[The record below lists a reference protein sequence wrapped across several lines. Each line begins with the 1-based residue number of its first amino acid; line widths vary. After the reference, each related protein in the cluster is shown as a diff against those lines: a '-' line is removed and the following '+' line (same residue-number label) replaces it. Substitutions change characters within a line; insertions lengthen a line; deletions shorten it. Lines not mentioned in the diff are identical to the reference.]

1 MATALAPEKKP
12 FINKL
17 VSNPARAEIESKAT
31 IESLELLHYER
42 RQAIDDLAPLEL
54 LFGSGGD
61 RWESMRARHRD
72 GIAKLILAELE
83 QAWNA
88 KAIPGKIAVGPFKP
102 PGVEELKRMANSD
115 SRHVK
120 FCDEQEGKYVLYM
133 HAKNRVA
140 EIEDRIQSR
149 LAELG
154 YVRAELRLQ

>member
-1 MATALAPEKKP
+1 MATQLAPEQKP
-12 FINKL
+12 FVNKL
-17 VSNPARAEIESKAT
+17 VANGARAEIEAKAT

-42 RQAIDDLAPLEL
+42 RQAINDLAPLEL
-54 LFGSGGD
+54 FFGSGGD
-61 RWESMRARHRD
+61 RWESIRARHRD
-72 GIAKLILAELE
+72 GIAKLILVEME
-83 QAWNA
+83 EAWNA
-88 KAIPGKIAVGPFKP
+88 KAIPGKIAVGPFKG

-120 FCDEQEGKYVLYM
+120 FCDETEGKYSLYM

-140 EIEDRIQSR
+140 EIEDRITSR